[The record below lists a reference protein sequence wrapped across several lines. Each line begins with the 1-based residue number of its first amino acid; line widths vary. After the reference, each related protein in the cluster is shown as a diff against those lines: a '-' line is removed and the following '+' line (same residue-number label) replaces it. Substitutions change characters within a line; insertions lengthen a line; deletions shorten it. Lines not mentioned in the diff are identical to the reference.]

1 MQKMRKIS
9 CILCGLLALSLPMW
23 VTLYAQGPALPKQG
37 TVLILDNGRTLE
49 GAIERHGDRLC
60 LRRDTGELWLPTE
73 KVKFLCRDWDEA
85 LAIMRSRANLR
96 DPDERLRLAHWCYQN
111 HLPKQAVEE
120 AAIALKMRPG
130 HGPTEHFLKTAER
143 LAAIADR
150 PPPAYIQQTA
160 HVVPPPPNL
169 DLSADVLG
177 LFTTKIQPILMNT
190 CIRCHGNDYTGK
202 FKLLR
207 TYGVADR
214 GQRTTQHNL
223 AVAVTQ
229 INLENPVISPLLV
242 KSVSAH
248 GGNTKAPLP
257 SRRSVPYNILREW
270 VEMTVANNPHLRE
283 EKMLASANKS
293 VPAEVQ
299 AAFASESGKSA
310 TTEPRTLPS
319 LTGAPPLTPETPLAN
334 AQALPP
340 ATVPGAAVRPGDTAA
355 PLSNRPAAPK
365 DEFDPAIFN
374 QQMHPERK

>member
-1 MQKMRKIS
+1 MRNIS
-9 CILCGLLALSLPMW
+9 CILCGLLALSLPVR
-23 VTLYAQGPALPKQG
+23 VTLQAQGPALPRQG
-37 TVLILDNGRTLE
+37 TVLILDNDRTLE

-60 LRRDTGELWLPTE
+60 LRRETGELWLPTE

-111 HLPKQAVEE
+111 HLPKQAVAE

-130 HGPTEHFLKTAER
+130 HGPTEYFLKMAER
-143 LAAIADR
+143 LAAIAER
-150 PPPAYIQQTA
+150 PPATSIQQTA
-160 HVVPPPPNL
+160 YHAPPPPNL
-169 DLSADVLG
+169 DLSADVLS

-214 GQRTTQHNL
+214 NQRTTQHNL
-223 AVAVTQ
+223 AMAVTH

-242 KSVSAH
+242 KAVSAH
-248 GGNTKAPLP
+248 GGTTRAPLP
-257 SRRSVPYNILREW
+257 GRRSAPYNILREW

-283 EKMLASANKS
+283 EKMLATPRKA
-293 VPAEVQ
+293 VPSEVQ
-299 AAFASESGKSA
+299 AAFATESGKSA
-310 TTEPRTLPS
+310 AAEPRPLPA
-319 LTGAPPLTPETPLAN
+319 LTGAAPVAPEITPASAQPL
-334 AQALPP
+334 Q
-340 ATVPGAAVRPGDTAA
+340 PGAVVRPGDPEA
-355 PLSNRPAAPK
+355 PMNNRPAAPK
-365 DEFDPAIFN
+365 DEFDPTIFN